1 MLWQKN
7 TGTVKPIRYSV
18 KSFKKMNF
26 FHVCYSC
33 SVIRITADNCAL
45 TVNNNSFYNH
55 GIGMHNV
62 DENFYLTVAID
73 FYKRPFLGQT
83 VLCAIQPAN

>member
-1 MLWQKN
+1 
-7 TGTVKPIRYSV
+7 
-18 KSFKKMNF
+18 
-26 FHVCYSC
+26 
-33 SVIRITADNCAL
+33 
-45 TVNNNSFYNH
+45 
-55 GIGMHNV
+55 MHNV